1 MLLINAINVK
11 KYYGDRLVL
20 GFEELRVYKDD
31 RIGIVGLNGAGKTT
45 LMGILAGII
54 LADEGNVKLYA
65 DYSYITQLG
74 IAEENADDHLEK
86 VFGVKDKE
94 VDHLSGGEVTRKKI
108 AAMLGKRSGI
118 LLADEPTCNLDLEGI
133 LLAEKKLAEFDGA
146 LLLISHDREL
156 LDKLCTRII
165 EIEDGAINHYTGN
178 YSAYMQQKEAVRKHK
193 QAEYDKYVEE
203 RESLEQAVRI
213 LQGNAKKMKKAPNRM
228 GNSEARLH
236 KRSATEKQE
245 KLHRS
250 VSGIKTRLDKLTV
263 REKPDETER
272 MKLTFHM
279 AENPVSKVLI
289 RGEKIN
295 VVFGE
300 RILFKDLEFEIL
312 KGSKTALVGKNGA
325 GKTTLIRMIVS
336 EDERIKRAS
345 GLKIAYLSQDLSI
358 INDNQTVLQNVLSVS
373 YYPEWISRTIL
384 SQMLFNRDEVN
395 KKAAALSGGERV
407 KLSIAKLLVSDA
419 NLLILD
425 EPTNYLDIYSME
437 AVEEVLKEYK
447 GTMLFTSHDRR
458 FVDNI
463 ADCKIV
469 IDDCNAKVFYGNYA
483 DYISGTKD
491 INTAT
496 KIRLNSKTEDEESL
510 LKLRLTQVIGKL
522 SMPGKDDD
530 PAMLDEEFRSITAKL
545 KELNRPR

>member
-1 MLLINAINVK
+1 MLLINALNVK

-54 LADEGNVKLYA
+54 PTDEGHIKLFA
-65 DYSYITQLG
+65 DCSYITQLG
-74 IAEENADDHLEK
+74 LADENADEHLEK

-94 VDHLSGGEVTRKKI
+94 ANHLSGGEVTRKKI
-108 AAMLGKRSGI
+108 AAMLGKRCGI
-118 LLADEPTCNLDLEGI
+118 LLADEPTSNLDLDGI
-133 LLAEKKLAEFDGA
+133 LLVEKKLAEFDGA

-165 EIEDGAINHYTGN
+165 EVEDGEINHYTGN
-178 YSAYMQQKEAVRKHK
+178 YSAYLQQKEAERRRK
-193 QAEYDKYVEE
+193 QAEYEKYAEE
-203 RESLEQAVRI
+203 RDSLEQAVRI
-213 LQGNAKKMKKAPNRM
+213 LQGNAKKMRKTPKRM

-236 KRSATEKQE
+236 RRSATEKQE

-250 VSGIKTRLDKLTV
+250 VSGIKTRINKLAV
-263 REKPDETER
+263 REKPDEAER

-279 AENPVSKVLI
+279 AESPVNKVLL

-295 VVFGE
+295 IAFGE

-312 KGSKTALVGKNGA
+312 RGSKTALVGKNGA
-325 GKTTLIRMIVS
+325 GKTTLIRMIMS

-345 GLKIAYLSQDLSI
+345 GLKTAYLSQDLSI
-358 INDNQTVLQNVLSVS
+358 LNDNQTILQNVLSAS
-373 YYPEWISRTIL
+373 CYPEWISRTIL
-384 SQMLFNRDEVN
+384 SQMLFKRDEVN
-395 KKAAALSGGERV
+395 KKAAVLSGGERV
-407 KLSIAKLLVSDA
+407 KLSIAKLLVSEA

-425 EPTNYLDIYSME
+425 EPTNYLDVYSME
-437 AVEEVLKEYK
+437 ALEEVLKEYK
-447 GTMLFTSHDRR
+447 GTLLFTSHDRR

-469 IDDCNAKVFYGNYA
+469 IDACKARVFHGN
-483 DYISGTKD
+483 
-491 INTAT
+491 
-496 KIRLNSKTEDEESL
+496 
-510 LKLRLTQVIGKL
+510 
-522 SMPGKDDD
+522 
-530 PAMLDEEFRSITAKL
+530 
-545 KELNRPR
+545 